1 MPKSQF
7 FALALDGS
15 KHLRTAIT
23 SNPAHLLAVQA
34 VGEERIEP
42 LVSRLFADDLWTPYG
57 LRTHASSEPDFD
69 PYGYHL
75 GTIWPH
81 DNWFLYRGLKLLGR
95 DPEARRIR
103 DAMLRVWEELGC
115 IPELLAVVHGK
126 LEDLSHGG
134 HGVGANPL
142 QAWSSAGLLD
152 MIARE

>member
-1 MPKSQF
+1 DFWVPKSQF

-34 VGEERIEP
+34 VSEERIEP
-42 LVSRLFADDLWTPYG
+42 LVSRLFADDLWTRYG

-81 DNWFLYRGLKLLGR
+81 DNWFLWRGLRAVHREADAKRVREAITSAYERLGK
-95 DPEARRIR
+95 
-103 DAMLRVWEELGC
+103 
-115 IPELLAVVHGK
+115 IPEFYACVDGRPVALAV
-126 LEDLSHGG
+126 
-134 HGVGANPL
+134 GAPPIR
-142 QAWSSAGLLD
+142 AES
-152 MIARE
+152 